1 MNITNFILVFLV
13 NLYWISV
20 RGNPIDTTH
29 IRQVRELEAT
39 PETFD
44 DILKAF
50 TNHLITLKVSIY
62 Q

>member
-29 IRQVRELEAT
+29 IRQVREAT

-44 DILKAF
+44 DILVAF